1 MQTEPLVVEHL
12 VFALA
17 EHGVNAFAEALAD
30 MFFGRRFTTG
40 RHVKVLVNVRMLK
53 HRERLGRIVQHGR
66 GHAPCADRCTDQI
79 HGLR

>member
-1 MQTEPLVVEHL
+1 MQTEPRVVEH
-12 VFALA
+12 FTFTLA

-30 MFFGRRFTTG
+30 VFFGRRFTTG
-40 RHVKVLVNVRMLK
+40 QHVKVLVNVGMLK

-66 GHAPCADRCTDQI
+66 GHAPRADRRTDQI